1 MVHLNLLLY
10 TTILKINIRFEDI
23 NITIPIIIKCNS
35 ILLWQISAENSYY
48 FYRYYDVWFYMFDKL
63 ASVTIYNLLNHQIIF
78 IEIFKVFA

>member
-48 FYRYYDVWFYMFDKL
+48 FYRYYDV
-63 ASVTIYNLLNHQIIF
+63 
-78 IEIFKVFA
+78 